1 MQSHELR
8 ISSPQD
14 QRFRFVAGLFYARSQ
29 HDIVQDYLINNL
41 AGPTPIPP

>member
-14 QRFRFVAGLFYARSQ
+14 QRFRFVAGLFYARNQ
-29 HDIVQDYLINNL
+29 HDIEQRYLINDL
-41 AGPTPIPP
+41 GRPIHEQ